1 MALEVRLYAGLAERA
16 GRRELEIPDLAP
28 GSTVV
33 EAKAALLRLH
43 PELGSLTHV
52 RGVLGQRYVDDGEPI
67 AAGDVLHLLPPVS
80 GGAPEERDLER
91 GRFRLQAG
99 PLDPGSAWAEVAH
112 PSCGAVVVFS
122 GHTRDTNRE
131 AAVLRLDY
139 EAFEAMAAPE
149 MGRIFEETAARFGPA
164 SAAEPSAE
172 SRRLRMLAVH
182 RTGTVEVGEASVV
195 VAVASPHRSAA
206 FEACRHLIDT
216 LKERL
221 PVWKKEIYEGGSTWI
236 NDRS

>member
-1 MALEVRLYAGLAERA
+1 MAIEVRLYAGLAERA
-16 GRRELEIPDLAP
+16 GRRELEIPDVVA
-28 GSTVV
+28 GSTVL

-43 PELGSLTHV
+43 PELGSLAHV
-52 RGVLGQRYVDDGEPI
+52 RGVLGQRYVDDGEHI

-80 GGAPEERDLER
+80 GGAPEEHDLER

-99 PLDPGSAWAEVAH
+99 PLDPGLAWGEVAH

-131 AAVLRLDY
+131 GTVLRLDY
-139 EAFEAMAAPE
+139 EAFEAMAGPE
-149 MGRIFEETAARFGPA
+149 MGRIFEETLARFGPA
-164 SAAEPSAE
+164 GPGPGAPEA
-172 SRRLRMLAVH
+172 RRLRMLAVH
-182 RTGTVEVGEASVV
+182 RTGVVEVGEASVL
-195 VAVASPHRSAA
+195 VAVASPHRAAA
-206 FEACRHLIDT
+206 FDACRHLIDT

-221 PVWKKEIYEGGSTWI
+221 PVWKKEVYLGGSTWI